1 MTMSPWVTHIGVAV
15 YDRCR
20 RPLLAAHRCRCPPE
34 NRDVVGRRV
43 DSPGHGPGH
52 GGMFDRSFALA
63 PPRVWLAFFGVAG
76 AWFVLRGSLAARRQL
91 SGQLVGGTL
100 VHVGGCAAMAYMLMV
115 VPPSGNMVN
124 MADLICGARMIG
136 MQATASG
143 SLVTP
148 WTGPAIAIVVV
159 LLSGAA
165 CATWPRFRACE
176 SGPSVEYGILQS
188 GRPSSPPT
196 IDSGRLGCPGD
207 DVPRHDGDA
216 HRHVPIE
223 PP

>member
-1 MTMSPWVTHIGVAV
+1 MSTWVTLTGVATMIAFVILYSLRIGVGAIRRTSMSWNAELLHLGMAV
-15 YDRCR
+15 
-20 RPLLAAHRCRCPPE
+20 AMA
-34 NRDVVGRRV
+34 
-43 DSPGHGPGH
+43 
-52 GGMFDRSFALA
+52 GMFDRSFAVV

-76 AWFVLRGSLAARRQL
+76 AWFAVRSSLAARQQL

-143 SLVTP
+143 SVVTP
-148 WTGPAIAIVVV
+148 WTGPAIAIAVV

-165 CATWPRFRACE
+165 FATLPRFQAHE
-176 SGPSVEYGILQS
+176 SGPSVEFG
-188 GRPSSPPT
+188 SSRAVGLLHPLRST
-196 IDSGRLGCPGD
+196 RVVLGAQVTMCL
-207 DVPRHDGDA
+207 VMTAMLVAMYR
-216 HRHVPIE
+216 
-223 PP
+223 